1 MYTIRKEGFTLKN
14 TADLI
19 FGAIGF
25 IPGWGWGV
33 SGVYFELD
41 ALGVFDQPVAR
52 VIEKPERANPFEA
65 VRDNTYVA
73 PHPQLLEIDK
83 SRDSISKTFDKFK
96 KH

>member
-65 VRDNTYVA
+65 VFRQTEIKVA
-73 PHPQLLEIDK
+73 TSEQVAALA
-83 SRDSISKTFDKFK
+83 
-96 KH
+96 